1 MGATSHT
8 FSGLAGVGDLVACG
22 SHPKHPRY
30 RDGRLLVQSGH
41 STRIASL
48 CDALLKMAGN
58 HDVELPITQAMHQIS
73 LGQLEARL
81 AIDMLMRRAA
91 GQE

>member
-1 MGATSHT
+1 
-8 FSGLAGVGDLVACG
+8 
-22 SHPKHPRY
+22 
-30 RDGRLLVQSGH
+30 
-41 STRIASL
+41 
-48 CDALLKMAGN
+48 MAGN